1 MSRSVCY
8 DVSLGVLRRKCHC
21 KSSRMF
27 NHSLHHHL
35 LLWWWWFFILFSWFM
50 TVNGRYLAFAK
61 MAKWS
66 DFSLHF
72 LTELGCEMLADNGFV
87 AYITQ
92 HTKNPSIW
100 MEYLKHQKIAFYR
113 HSVWKWIKKSKY
125 FFKMKIRLFGDFQS
139 LCFNLFR
146 YCPIHNLNLRNS
158 IPSKILKCNYKKVEF
173 LMLVKK
179 WDFDLNLT
187 IIDYQIL
194 AVAWPIFFSS

>member
-1 MSRSVCY
+1 MMIFYSFFLIY
-8 DVSLGVLRRKCHC
+8 DGKWQIFGIC
-21 KSSRMF
+21 KDGKMIR
-27 NHSLHHHL
+27 L
-35 LLWWWWFFILFSWFM
+35 LAPFFDGIRLWN
-50 TVNGRYLAFAK
+50 VGRQWLCCIY
-61 MAKWS
+61 
-66 DFSLHF
+66 
-72 LTELGCEMLADNGFV
+72 
-87 AYITQ
+87 
-92 HTKNPSIW
+92 HTTHKKSIIW

-125 FFKMKIRLFGDFQS
+125 FFKIKIRLFGDFQS

-146 YCPIHNLNLRNS
+146 YWPIHNLNLRNS
-158 IPSKILKCNYKKVEF
+158 IPSKFSNAFYKKVEF